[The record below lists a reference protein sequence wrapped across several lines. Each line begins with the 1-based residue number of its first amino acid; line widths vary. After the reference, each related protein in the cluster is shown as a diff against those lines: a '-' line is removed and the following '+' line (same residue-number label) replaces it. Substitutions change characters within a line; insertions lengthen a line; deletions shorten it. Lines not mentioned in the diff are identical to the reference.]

1 METRQVWVETD
12 LEPDDVLALMLPPL
26 SSAQYYVVGEG
37 DPKIKYNRMKRYCQ
51 LLKNEKAMVI
61 EGLGS
66 ENEFPKDGTEFENLA
81 QDRCDEDYFQ
91 HFETFALS
99 ESPIMFSLK
108 PMREL
113 VREFSKNEDRVKELV
128 QRIDLY
134 IYGGF
139 NFRLVAEKILALLS
153 HFKRVF
159 VYESFYAT
167 GEENSMTKANFPR
180 LYTYFQ
186 NSSEYLQTSS
196 EYLQTLKRLTSIW
209 NCHLRDKCLE
219 NVKKAKDAER
229 KRRNQKIIDNISGNE
244 DFQFV
249 IADFALA
256 AIFDLVKAEPVENL
270 HFDENGYSKFDL
282 SPSPPENKIHFYKDI
297 HLQLIE
303 DAILQKLGQ
312 PLIS

>member
-1 METRQVWVETD
+1 LKEESNLKTNQKTKMNSIWVETD

-51 LLKNEKAMVI
+51 LLKNEKAVVI

-66 ENEFPKDGTEFENLA
+66 ENEFPKDGTEFDNLA
-81 QDRCDEDYFQ
+81 HDQCDEDYFQ
-91 HFETFALS
+91 HFSTFASS

-113 VREFSKNEDRVKELV
+113 VKEFSSNEERVKELV
-128 QRIDLY
+128 QRVDLY

-139 NFRLVAEKILALLS
+139 NFRLVSEKILALLA

-159 VYESFYAT
+159 VYESFYAI

-180 LYTYFQ
+180 LYAYFQ
-186 NSSEYLQTSS
+186 NSS

-209 NCHLRDKCLE
+209 NCHLQDKCLE
-219 NVKKAKDAER
+219 NVKKAKDAEK
-229 KRRNQKIIDNISGNE
+229 KRRHQKIIDHISGNE

-249 IADFALA
+249 IADFALVAVHDRIA
-256 AIFDLVKAEPVENL
+256 ADPVENL
-270 HFDENGYSKFDL
+270 HFDSNGYSKFDL
-282 SPSPPENKIHFYKDI
+282 ASSSSRIHFYRDI
-297 HLQLIE
+297 PLQQIE
-303 DAILQKLGQ
+303 DLILEKLG
-312 PLIS
+312 S